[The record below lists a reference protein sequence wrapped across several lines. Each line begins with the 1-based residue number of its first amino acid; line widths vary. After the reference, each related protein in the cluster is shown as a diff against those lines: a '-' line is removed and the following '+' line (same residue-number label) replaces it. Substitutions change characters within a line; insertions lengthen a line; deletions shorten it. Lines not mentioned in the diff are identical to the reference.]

1 MSIESKILMRELH
14 VLISGSVN
22 FAEEMLDRSEIIAN
36 DYLGGNI
43 SEDDIY
49 TLRTIGLT
57 VKQKNSF
64 RKLLTA
70 IGRLSVAGTLGVID
84 GVIISDKFDLPN
96 LALINRE
103 AQQDIADEF
112 LLNEEFY
119 QYVDDE

>member
-1 MSIESKILMRELH
+1 MSIESKLLMRELH

-22 FAEEMLDRSEIIAN
+22 YAEEMLDRSEIIAN
-36 DYLGGNI
+36 DYLSGNI

-49 TLRTIGLT
+49 TLRTIDLT
-57 VKQKNSF
+57 VKQKNSL

>member
-22 FAEEMLDRSEIIAN
+22 YAEEMLDRSEIIAN

-49 TLRTIGLT
+49 TLRTIDLT
-57 VKQKNSF
+57 VKQKNSL

-96 LALINRE
+96 LALITRE

>member
-22 FAEEMLDRSEIIAN
+22 YAEEMLDRSEIIAN

-49 TLRTIGLT
+49 TLRTIDLT
-57 VKQKNSF
+57 VKQKNSL

-84 GVIISDKFDLPN
+84 GVIISEKFDLPN